1 MNIRELLQTHRN
13 LLLKRVVYEE
23 LLKWI
28 ESDFLSSDGMK
39 AKNIMVTNDGL
50 AVPEDVISSV
60 INEITAS
67 LVSVLNTEI
76 ARIEETKV
84 GETNEV

>member
-23 LLKWI
+23 LLKWV

-60 INEITAS
+60 INEITTS
-67 LVSVLNTEI
+67 LVSVLNAEI